1 MIRKRL
7 HRYSMLKRYGQ
18 IIEVLQKYGFGYIV
32 DKIGLGSIRDLNY
45 KFKNK
50 DQVDSLSI
58 PGPVRARK
66 ILEELGPTYIKLG
79 QLLSMRHDLIPL
91 EYANE
96 FAKLQDDAPSFEF
109 KEVEL
114 IIREELGHSI
124 GELFDS
130 FDKKPLACASIGQV
144 HRAQIK
150 DGDDVV
156 VKVQRPGIKEVI
168 ESDLDIIYSIARLVE
183 EHMPEARL
191 YRPIEIVDELSRS
204 ILAEIDYTQEG
215 WNTDRFADN
224 FKDNSQV
231 YIPKIY
237 WNYTNT
243 RVLTLEYI
251 KGIKGSNVDLLEKQ
265 GINRSNIA
273 FAVGKAFMQQVFED
287 GFFHADLHPGNIL
300 IMENGAVA
308 FLDFGM
314 TGHLSSEITD
324 MFLDGMVALVKGD
337 SSSCIELFRDMG
349 CIDSDVDTRSLKV
362 DIESFR
368 SKYYGKALKNL
379 DTSVIIEE
387 LIGILRENQVT
398 IPHNIALLVRGIVA
412 VESFVLIIDPDF
424 NFTELFEL
432 YAKKEM
438 KERLYPQNLA
448 RRACSSIS
456 SWSRLFQKAPT
467 KISHILD
474 HAENGYLRIKFESEE
489 GNRLVSEIDVASNRL
504 SFSLIISAMIIAS
517 SMVIQTDM
525 KPFLWGV
532 PFLGIF
538 SFFLASL
545 FGLWL
550 VFNIF
555 RAGRI

>member
-1 MIRKRL
+1 
-7 HRYSMLKRYGQ
+7 MLKRYGQ

-32 DKIGLGSIRDLNY
+32 DKIGLSSIRDLTY

-50 DQVDSLSI
+50 YMVDRLNTS
-58 PGPVRARK
+58 GPVRSRK
-66 ILEELGPTYIKLG
+66 MLEELGPTYIKLG

-96 FAKLQDDAPSFEF
+96 FAKLQDDAYSFEF
-109 KEVEL
+109 EEVEL

-124 GELFDS
+124 EELFDH
-130 FDKKPLACASIGQV
+130 FDRKPLACASIGQV
-144 HRAQIK
+144 HRAKIK
-150 DGDDVV
+150 GGDEVV

-168 ESDLDIIYSIARLVE
+168 ESDLDIMYSIARLVE
-183 EHMPEARL
+183 EHIPEARL
-191 YRPIEIVDELSRS
+191 YRPIEIVDELSHS

-215 WNTDRFADN
+215 WNADRFADN
-224 FKDNSQV
+224 FRENSQV
-231 YIPKIY
+231 HTPRVY
-237 WNYTNT
+237 WDYTNK

-251 KGIKGSNVDLLEKQ
+251 KGIKGSLVDLLDNQ
-265 GINRSNIA
+265 GFDRSNIA
-273 FAVGKAFMQQVFED
+273 FVVGKAFMQQVFED

-300 IMENGAVA
+300 IMEDGTVA

-314 TGHLSSEITD
+314 TGHLSSEISD

-337 SSSCIELFRDMG
+337 SSSFIELLRDIG
-349 CIDSDVDTRSLKV
+349 CIDSNVDTRSLKM
-362 DIESFR
+362 DIEFFR

-379 DTSVIIEE
+379 DTSVIIED

-398 IPHNIALLVRGIVA
+398 IPHNVALLVRGIVA

-424 NFTELFEL
+424 NFTELLEL

-438 KERLYPQNLA
+438 KERLYPENLA
-448 RRACSSIS
+448 RRTCSSIS

-489 GNRLVSEIDVASNRL
+489 GNRLVSEINVASNRL

-525 KPFLWGV
+525 KPFIWGV
-532 PFLGIF
+532 PFLGIL

-555 RAGRI
+555 RTGRI

>member
-1 MIRKRL
+1 MIRKKL

-32 DKIGLGSIRDLNY
+32 EQIGLSSIRDLTY

-50 DQVDSLSI
+50 DKVDRLNTS
-58 PGPVRARK
+58 GPVRARK

-79 QLLSMRHDLIPL
+79 QLLSMRHDLVPL
-91 EYANE
+91 EYAAE
-96 FAKLQDDAPSFEF
+96 FAKLQDEAPSFDFED
-109 KEVEL
+109 VEL
-114 IIREELGHSI
+114 TIEEELGHSI
-124 GELFDS
+124 EELFES
-130 FDKKPLACASIGQV
+130 FEKTPLACASIGQV
-144 HRAQIK
+144 HRAKLK

-168 ESDLDIIYSIARLVE
+168 ESDLDIMYSIARLVD

-191 YRPIEIVDELSRS
+191 YRPLEIVDELSRS

-215 WNTDRFADN
+215 WNTDSFAEN
-224 FKDNSQV
+224 FANNNQV
-231 YIPKIY
+231 KIPGVY
-237 WNYTNT
+237 WDYTST

-251 KGIKGSNVDLLEKQ
+251 KGIKGSHVDLLDKQ
-265 GINRSNIA
+265 GFDRSTIGFIVGRA
-273 FAVGKAFMQQVFED
+273 FLQQVFED

-300 IMENGAVA
+300 IMEDGTVA

-314 TGHLSSEITD
+314 TGHLSPEVSDI
-324 MFLDGMVALVKGD
+324 FLDGMVALVRGD
-337 SSSCIELFRDMG
+337 SSSFIELFRDMG
-349 CIDSDVDTRSLKV
+349 CLDPHVDTRSLKV
-362 DIESFR
+362 DLESFR
-368 SKYYGKALKNL
+368 SRYYGKALKNL

-387 LIGILRENQVT
+387 LIGILREHQVT

-412 VESFVLIIDPDF
+412 VEGFGLVIDPDF
-424 NFTELFEL
+424 NFTELLEP

-438 KERLYPQNLA
+438 KERFYPQNLA
-448 RRACSSIS
+448 RRTYSSIS

-474 HAENGYLRIKFESEE
+474 HAENGYLRIKFESEDSS
-489 GNRLVSEIDVASNRL
+489 RLLSEINSASNRL
-504 SFSLIISAMIIAS
+504 SFSLIVSAMIIAS
-517 SMVIQTDM
+517 SMVIQTNM

-532 PFLGIF
+532 PLLGIF

-545 FGLWL
+545 FGMWL

-555 RAGRI
+555 RTGRI

>member
-1 MIRKRL
+1 
-7 HRYSMLKRYGQ
+7 MLKRYGQ

-32 DKIGLGSIRDLNY
+32 DKIGLSSIRDLTY
-45 KFKNK
+45 KFKDK
-50 DQVDSLSI
+50 DKVDRLNT

-66 ILEELGPTYIKLG
+66 IFEELGPTYIKLG
-79 QLLSMRHDLIPL
+79 QLLSMRHDLVPL

-96 FAKLQDDAPSFEF
+96 LAKLQDDAPSFEF
-109 KEVEL
+109 EEVEL
-114 IIREELGHSI
+114 TIREELGHSI
-124 GELFDS
+124 EELFDH
-130 FDKKPLACASIGQV
+130 FDIKPLACASIGQV
-144 HRAQIK
+144 HLAKIK
-150 DGDDVV
+150 GGDNVV

-168 ESDLDIIYSIARLVE
+168 ESDLDIMYSIAKLVE
-183 EHMPEARL
+183 EHIPEARL

-215 WNTDRFADN
+215 WNTDRFAENFRDN
-224 FKDNSQV
+224 KQV
-231 YIPKIY
+231 CIPGVY
-237 WNYTNT
+237 WDYTST

-251 KGIKGSNVDLLEKQ
+251 KGIKGSRVDLLEKQ
-265 GINRSNIA
+265 GFDRNNIA
-273 FAVGKAFMQQVFED
+273 LVVGKAFMQQVFEN

-300 IMENGAVA
+300 IMEDGTVA

-314 TGHLSSEITD
+314 IGYLSSEVSD
-324 MFLDGMVALVKGD
+324 VFLDGMVALVNGD
-337 SSSCIELFRDMG
+337 SSLFIELFRDMG
-349 CIDSDVDTRSLKV
+349 CIDSNVDTRSLKV

-379 DTSVIIEE
+379 DASAIIEE
-387 LIGILRENQVT
+387 LISILRDHQVT

-412 VESFVLIIDPDF
+412 VEGFVLITDQNF
-424 NFTELFEL
+424 NFTELLEL

-448 RRACSSIS
+448 RRTCSSIS

-474 HAENGYLRIKFESEE
+474 HAENGYLRVRFESEE
-489 GNRLVSEIDVASNRL
+489 SSRLISEIDSASNRL

-517 SMVIQTDM
+517 SVVIQTDM

-555 RAGRI
+555 RTGRL

>member
-1 MIRKRL
+1 
-7 HRYSMLKRYGQ
+7 MLKRYGQ

-32 DKIGLGSIRDLNY
+32 DKIGLSSIRDLTY
-45 KFKNK
+45 KLKNK
-50 DQVDSLSI
+50 DKVDRLST
-58 PGPVRARK
+58 PGHVRARK
-66 ILEELGPTYIKLG
+66 IFEELGPTYIKLG

-96 FAKLQDDAPSFEF
+96 FAKLQDDAPSFKFE
-109 KEVEL
+109 EVEL
-114 IIREELGHSI
+114 MLREELGHSI
-124 GELFDS
+124 EELFDH

-144 HRAQIK
+144 HRAKIK
-150 DGDDVV
+150 NGDEVV

-168 ESDLDIIYSIARLVE
+168 ESDLDIMYSIARLIE
-183 EHMPEARL
+183 EHIPEARL
-191 YRPIEIVDELSRS
+191 YRPTEIVNELSRS
-204 ILAEIDYTQEG
+204 TLAEIDYTQEG
-215 WNTDRFADN
+215 WNVDHFAEN

-237 WNYTNT
+237 WDYTNT

-265 GINRSNIA
+265 GVNRSDIA
-273 FAVGKAFMQQVFED
+273 FVVGKAFMQQVFED

-300 IMENGAVA
+300 IMENGTVA

-314 TGHLSSEITD
+314 TGHLSSEVSD

-349 CIDSDVDTRSLKV
+349 CIDSNVDTRSLKV
-362 DIESFR
+362 DIDSFR

-387 LIGILRENQVT
+387 LIGTLRDHQVT

-412 VESFVLIIDPDF
+412 VEGFVLIIDPDF
-424 NFTELFEL
+424 NFTELIEI

-448 RRACSSIS
+448 RRTCSSIS

-489 GNRLVSEIDVASNRL
+489 GNRLVSEINVASNRL

-555 RAGRI
+555 RTGRI

>member
-32 DKIGLGSIRDLNY
+32 DKIGLSSIRDLTY

-50 DQVDSLSI
+50 DKMDRLNT

-79 QLLSMRHDLIPL
+79 QLLSMRHDLISL
-91 EYANE
+91 EYTTE

-109 KEVEL
+109 EEVEL
-114 IIREELGHSI
+114 IIREELGHYI
-124 GELFDS
+124 EELFDQ
-130 FDKKPLACASIGQV
+130 FDKNPLACASIGQV
-144 HRAQIK
+144 HRAKIK
-150 DGDDVV
+150 GGDEVV
-156 VKVQRPGIKEVI
+156 VKVQRPCIKEVI
-168 ESDLDIIYSIARLVE
+168 ESDLDIMYSIARLFE
-183 EHMPEARL
+183 EHIPEARL
-191 YRPIEIVDELSRS
+191 YRPMEIVDELSHS

-215 WNTDRFADN
+215 WNADRFADN
-224 FKDNSQV
+224 FRENSQV
-231 YIPKIY
+231 HIPRVY
-237 WNYTNT
+237 WDYTNK
-243 RVLTLEYI
+243 RVLTLEHI
-251 KGIKGSNVDLLEKQ
+251 KGIKGSHVDLLDKQ
-265 GINRSNIA
+265 GFDRSNIA
-273 FAVGKAFMQQVFED
+273 FVVGKAFMQQVFED

-300 IMENGAVA
+300 IMEDETVA

-314 TGHLSSEITD
+314 TGHLSSEISD

-337 SSSCIELFRDMG
+337 SSSFIELFRDMG
-349 CIDSDVDTRSLKV
+349 CIDSNVDTRSLKV

-387 LIGILRENQVT
+387 LIGILREHQVT
-398 IPHNIALLVRGIVA
+398 IPHNVALLVRGIVA

-424 NFTELFEL
+424 NFTELLEL
-432 YAKKEM
+432 YVRKEM

-448 RRACSSIS
+448 RRTCSSIS

-474 HAENGYLRIKFESEE
+474 HAENGYLRVKFESVE
-489 GNRLVSEIDVASNRL
+489 GNRLVSEINVASNRL

-532 PFLGIF
+532 PFLGIL

-555 RAGRI
+555 RTGRI